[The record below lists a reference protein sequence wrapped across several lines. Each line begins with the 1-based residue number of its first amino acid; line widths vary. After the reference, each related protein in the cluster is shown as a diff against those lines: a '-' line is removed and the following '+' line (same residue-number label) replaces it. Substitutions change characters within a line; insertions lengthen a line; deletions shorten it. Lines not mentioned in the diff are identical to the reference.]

1 MKIGIH
7 YEHVSRGPGK
17 VLGNLISGLNN
28 IDVEYSLNS
37 DGDKNIILQDCPRL
51 RGDLSNCLLGPNIAT
66 LPIDNDVLMR
76 SDSCY
81 KIIVPSQW
89 VKNLYSRW
97 IPANKISVWP
107 VGIDTDFFKD
117 SKDDEKQFNFLVY
130 YKRRSEIELSQ
141 VLSFLERKNKS
152 FTIIRYGD
160 YSEDHF
166 LNSIKASKMGIVISG
181 TESQGIAI
189 QEMLSCNLP
198 LLVWDVKDW
207 QDRGL
212 PHSCPATSI
221 PYWDALCGEYFLDLN
236 ELENTY
242 ERFMSG
248 EYEPRKFILE
258 NLSLNSQAQK
268 IISLWTE

>member
-1 MKIGIH
+1 
-7 YEHVSRGPGK
+7 
-17 VLGNLISGLNN
+17 
-28 IDVEYSLNS
+28 
-37 DGDKNIILQDCPRL
+37 
-51 RGDLSNCLLGPNIAT
+51 
-66 LPIDNDVLMR
+66 
-76 SDSCY
+76 
-81 KIIVPSQW
+81 
-89 VKNLYSRW
+89 
-97 IPANKISVWP
+97 VWP

-242 ERFMSG
+242 ERFTSG

>member
-1 MKIGIH
+1 
-7 YEHVSRGPGK
+7 
-17 VLGNLISGLNN
+17 
-28 IDVEYSLNS
+28 
-37 DGDKNIILQDCPRL
+37 
-51 RGDLSNCLLGPNIAT
+51 
-66 LPIDNDVLMR
+66 
-76 SDSCY
+76 
-81 KIIVPSQW
+81 
-89 VKNLYSRW
+89 
-97 IPANKISVWP
+97 
-107 VGIDTDFFKD
+107 
-117 SKDDEKQFNFLVY
+117 
-130 YKRRSEIELSQ
+130 
-141 VLSFLERKNKS
+141 
-152 FTIIRYGD
+152 
-160 YSEDHF
+160 
-166 LNSIKASKMGIVISG
+166 MGIVISG